1 MLAPPAPLMQ
11 LARAGLVR
19 PLAALPTRHEAL
31 GTGFLA
37 LDGLLK
43 GGLPRGALTALA
55 GGPSSG
61 AGTLALHLAGYA
73 SRTGRLVAWLDAV
86 RGFDP
91 AAARR
96 ASIEPSH
103 LLLARPEALPEALSI
118 AYDLLC
124 EGSVGLVLLD
134 AGGMTLPDR
143 ELRLLVNAVARSRV
157 ALVCLTE
164 PRVDVPLADL
174 RLSVTRL
181 GWEIG
186 DTLALRARVTVE
198 NGRHAVGRSVELV
211 LVVEESGPCWS
222 AP

>member
-1 MLAPPAPLMQ
+1 M
-11 LARAGLVR
+11 
-19 PLAALPTRHEAL
+19 
-31 GTGFLA
+31 
-37 LDGLLK
+37 
-43 GGLPRGALTALA
+43 RGADCL
-55 GGPSSG
+55 
-61 AGTLALHLAGYA
+61 
-73 SRTGRLVAWLDAV
+73 GRVVHRPGREPWRSIWLDMPAERGGWSPGWMRFADLTRRPPGV
-86 RGFDP
+86 R
-91 AAARR
+91 
-96 ASIEPSH
+96 IEPSH

-174 RLSVTRL
+174 RLNVTRL

-198 NGRHAVGRSVELV
+198 NGRHAVGRSVELA
-211 LVVEESGPCWS
+211 LAVEESGPCWS